1 MVQREEKKKTSPR
14 RKAVAS
20 MGVQHP
26 DAAGIDIGSRSHWV
40 AVPADRDQ
48 EAVREFGGFTGD
60 LHHLADWLKRCG
72 IKTVAM
78 ESTGVYWIPLYDVL
92 EMRGLKVLLVNA
104 SHLRNV
110 PGRKSD
116 VKDCQWI
123 QQLHCFGLLRGSF
136 RPPEEILEL
145 RAYMR
150 QRERLIVDAARHVQ
164 HMQKA
169 LLEMNVQLHH
179 VLSDLTGVTGMAI
192 VRAIVGGERDSSKL
206 AELRDRRC
214 RQPKERIAA
223 ALQGTF
229 KREHLFVLGQSLRA
243 YDMHQEMLRECDQ
256 LIEQKL
262 GELAAQSESPSE
274 PCPPPRH
281 GSPKAN
287 QPRFEIQSPLH
298 RICDGVDVTQ
308 IEGLAPATALNLV
321 AEVGR
326 DMSRWPTEKHFTSWL
341 NLAPGTRI
349 TGGKRISGRR
359 GPAKNRAGLA
369 LRQTAISVGRTDT
382 ALGSFYRRLA
392 ARGGPARAAVATARK
407 IAILYY
413 RALKYG
419 HAFVEIGAAA
429 YEQEQRERQIRALH
443 KRASTLGYQL
453 SPRSVEPAAA
463 DDRRE
468 VT

>member
-1 MVQREEKKKTSPR
+1 MVQREEKKRAR
-14 RKAVAS
+14 RKAGES
-20 MGVQHP
+20 MAVRHP

-40 AVPADRDQ
+40 AVPADRDE

-92 EMRGLKVLLVNA
+92 EERGFEVLLVNA

-123 QQLHCFGLLRGSF
+123 QQLHSFGLLRGSF

-145 RAYMR
+145 RTYMR

-169 LLEMNVQLHH
+169 LLEMNVQIQH
-179 VLSDLTGVTGMAI
+179 VLSDLAGVTGLAI
-192 VRAIVGGERDSSKL
+192 VRAIVGGERDRSKL
-206 AELRDRRC
+206 AELRDPRC
-214 RQPKERIAA
+214 KQPKERIEA

-229 KREHLFVLGQSLRA
+229 KREHLFVLMQSLRG
-243 YDMHQEMLRECDQ
+243 YDLHQELLRECDQ
-256 LIEQKL
+256 LIERKL
-262 GELAAQSESPSE
+262 GELAARSESPSE
-274 PCPPPRH
+274 PCPPSRHSSPR
-281 GSPKAN
+281 AN

-298 RICDGVDVTQ
+298 RICGGVDVTQ
-308 IEGLAPATALNLV
+308 IQGLAPATALNLV

-359 GPAKNRAGLA
+359 GPSKNRAGLA
-369 LRQTAISVGRTDT
+369 LRQAAVAVGRTDT
-382 ALGSFYRRLA
+382 ALGAFYRRLA

-407 IAILYY
+407 IGILYY
-413 RALKYG
+413 RTLKYG
-419 HAFVEIGAAA
+419 HAFVEIGCAA
-429 YEQEQRERQIRALH
+429 YEQEQRERQLRALN
-443 KRASTLGYQL
+443 KRAASLGYQL
-453 SPRSVEPAAA
+453 SPRPAEPAAA
-463 DDRRE
+463 AD
-468 VT
+468 